1 MAQFYKF
8 VLNKDRPSVW
18 VRFIVELSITL
29 ANFVLLIVTMMGWL
43 HPDIEIALIRL
54 LTLAFVICHHATL
67 LEGIGK
73 LMSLVYKSQA
83 AIYLFFGNL
92 IFFLL

>member
-1 MAQFYKF
+1 MQLYKF

-18 VRFIVELSITL
+18 VRFIVEITIT
-29 ANFVLLIVTMMGWL
+29 AVNVVLLIITIFGWID
-43 HPDIEIALIRL
+43 PSIEIAVIRL
-54 LTLAFVICHHATL
+54 LTLVFVVCHHASL
-67 LEGIGK
+67 IEGIGK
-73 LMSLVYKSQA
+73 LLSLVYKSQA